1 MPEGFEWTRT
11 HFADTLREVAA
22 RTSPSVFSYGNYRTY
37 LAEYYAHC
45 KEHEYG
51 FSFRVFSRRAGIS
64 SSNFLRLVIDGAR
77 NLSASMA
84 TQFGKACGLEGAALD
99 FFCELVAYN
108 QAKSAAERN
117 RHYERLSRFRPFR
130 ELHKLDAAQAEYHSH
145 WYLPAIRELCQRE
158 DFRDDP
164 TWIAATLEPNI
175 SAREAKHALVTLQK
189 LGLLERNSS
198 GRLVQVQALVTTGPG
213 PLGHHIFNYHH
224 AMLERAGAALDHVER
239 DEREISTLTVCVSHD
254 KMLELKRRVREFRRS
269 LLELAA
275 ADDSPERVV
284 QINFQLFP
292 LSKRKTEINSPK
304 TMNGQRRHTG
314 PKPKS
319 AQKGTSK

>member
-1 MPEGFEWTRT
+1 M
-11 HFADTLREVAA
+11 
-22 RTSPSVFSYGNYRTY
+22 
-37 LAEYYAHC
+37 
-45 KEHEYG
+45 
-51 FSFRVFSRRAGIS
+51 FSRRAGIS

-84 TQFGKACGLEGAALD
+84 TQFGKACGLDAAALD

-164 TWIAATLEPNI
+164 TWIAATLEPTI
-175 SAREAKHALVTLQK
+175 SAREAKHALTTLQR
-189 LGLLERNSS
+189 LGLLERNAD

-224 AMLERAGAALDHVER
+224 AMLERAGVALDRVAR
-239 DEREISTLTVCVSHD
+239 DEREISALTVCVSHD
-254 KMLELKRRVREFRRS
+254 KMLELKQHVRNFRRS

-292 LSKRKTEINSPK
+292 LSKRKGSNDSPK
-304 TMNGQRRHTG
+304 AINGQRPRSERSR
-314 PKPKS
+314 KSKS
-319 AQKGTSK
+319 AQKGTRK